1 MLILR
6 SKSLE
11 EYNDVRAIQ
20 NHLKKRGI
28 ELTAEAKV
36 RMEHIPTQSELTPQ
50 YKAYTAA

>member
-1 MLILR
+1 MLIHK

-11 EYNDVRAIQ
+11 EYDDVRAIQ

-36 RMEHIPTQSELTPQ
+36 RMEHIPTQSELNLQ
-50 YKAYTAA
+50 YKAYTAS